1 MSAENSDATAG
12 TPASYGWSS
21 KSIRIGRVVLED
33 VAVSSHEGALHLNNA
48 LSLLLE
54 KTRRQS
60 PGRQSRFAEP
70 LPANTAAR
78 LLSLEAAD
86 FLEDMKRRHLAPA
99 TVDNQRRVLRL
110 LLLASGDIPVSDI
123 SASHIREFWD
133 ILRWWPSNVGSYK
146 KFKGLTDQQIL
157 EAGKRSNRRPPSRST
172 VDGAKRFLATF
183 FNRLLRMRVIA
194 YSPIE
199 AFGDIKDDLVETGKR
214 RPFNQHELCVLFD
227 HTRFVPWAAKY
238 PHRWWAPMLA
248 LYTGARASE
257 IGQLK
262 LTDIVC
268 EEGVWCIAFQKT
280 IDLDLAG
287 DPNARTRQRL
297 KGRSSIRTIPI
308 AQPLLDAG
316 FLDFMEDAKK
326 VKHAR
331 LFPHL
336 AAGVSKKTGDL
347 NGVGYGRELTA
358 QLSRFLK
365 KEHGLD
371 KGVVF
376 HAFRHLFVTSLEEV
390 GVSKELIATMTGHTI
405 KKTVPVL
412 ETHYLHVS
420 PGLLRQRQVDALAK
434 FNPGVQLPQYRK
446 GQFAKAYGADA
457 RLHP

>member
-1 MSAENSDATAG
+1 MSTEKHDAAAG
-12 TPASYGWSS
+12 SPVSYGWSS

-48 LSLLLE
+48 LALLLE
-54 KTRRQS
+54 KTRRRN

-70 LPANTAAR
+70 LPPSASAR

-99 TVDNQRRVLRL
+99 SIDNQRRVFRL

-133 ILRWWPSNVGSYK
+133 IVRWWPSYAGNSR
-146 KFKGLTDQQIL
+146 KFKGLTDAQIL
-157 EAGKRSNRRPPSRST
+157 EAGRRSNRPPPSRAT
-172 VDGAKRFLATF
+172 LDGAKRFLASF

-199 AFGDIKDDLVETGKR
+199 AFGDIKDDLVEVGKR
-214 RPFNQHELCVLFD
+214 RPFSQDELCGLFD
-227 HTRFVPWAAKY
+227 HTRFFPWAAKY

-257 IGQLK
+257 IAQLK
-262 LTDIVC
+262 LADIVC

-297 KGRSSIRTIPI
+297 KGRSSIRTVPI

-316 FLDFMEDAKK
+316 FLDFLEDAKK
-326 VKHAR
+326 IKHAR

-336 AAGVSKKTGDL
+336 PAGVSKKTGEF

-376 HAFRHLFVTSLEEV
+376 HAFRHLFVTCLEEA
-390 GVSKELIATMTGHTI
+390 GVAKELIASMTGHAVA
-405 KKTVPVL
+405 KTVPVL
-412 ETHYLHVS
+412 ETHYLHVR
-420 PGLLRQRQVDALAK
+420 PAVLRQRQVEALAK
-434 FNPGVQLPQYRK
+434 FDPGVQLPKYRK
-446 GQFAKAYGADA
+446 GQFARAYGADA